1 VRGAFDRCID
11 VGNRSDLEIA
21 SEARQWGIDIAVDL
35 MGITDGSRLGIFAR
49 RAAPV
54 QVSYLGYPATLG
66 APYMDYL
73 LADAVVI
80 PPELQSGYSKQVLRL
95 PYCFLL
101 NDERRPLAPQPT
113 RTAAGL
119 PEQGLVFCAFTQARK
134 LNPPMFEVWMRL
146 LRQVDGS
153 VLWLRDM
160 GVKVRQNLARE
171 ARFRG
176 IASERLIYAPRIAST
191 AEHLGRQGLADLYL
205 DTLPYNAHSTACD
218 ALWAGVPV
226 LTCAGRS
233 FAARVAASA
242 LRAVGLPELIAHSL
256 QEYEQRAL
264 ELALQPT
271 VLQALRLRLAEQR
284 VASPLFDTSGYTR
297 HLEAA
302 YLAIHARAARG
313 ERPSSFSVARE
324 RVSGD
329 VIPL

>member
-1 VRGAFDRCID
+1 
-11 VGNRSDLEIA
+11 
-21 SEARQWGIDIAVDL
+21 

-242 LRAVGLPELIAHSL
+242 LRAVGL
-256 QEYEQRAL
+256 RAACPRARTPADGAAGTAAAAGRAACG
-264 ELALQPT
+264 LAAVRHFRLHAPSRGGVPRDT
-271 VLQALRLRLAEQR
+271 CAGGAWRAPVVLQRRSGESVGRCHTFVSHGRHETDIRLR
-284 VASPLFDTSGYTR
+284 
-297 HLEAA
+297 
-302 YLAIHARAARG
+302 
-313 ERPSSFSVARE
+313 
-324 RVSGD
+324 
-329 VIPL
+329 